1 MNRNKKV
8 KCTGTA
14 YLDVYKKEIDFK
26 VSHCHEPVHNDINFT
41 GTSEIIDHNNQNIG
55 DNFQTFNSNSATD
68 SNLVINQNVSDNLEI
83 DAVMNQ
89 DQMLSINSTGT
100 SSTLPIT
107 NDNELVDQETPV
119 IPVPL
124 PRKRQVALSAKQFVD
139 DNTCLI
145 CDIESESPDEAT
157 KHVKEVHSETIS
169 SYKHQ
174 FGGESC
180 TTPMNVIECHGCF
193 KLLCL

>member
-1 MNRNKKV
+1 MNRNKEV

-89 DQMLSINSTGT
+89 DQMLINSTGT
-100 SSTLPIT
+100 S
-107 NDNELVDQETPV
+107 
-119 IPVPL
+119 
-124 PRKRQVALSAKQFVD
+124 
-139 DNTCLI
+139 
-145 CDIESESPDEAT
+145 
-157 KHVKEVHSETIS
+157 
-169 SYKHQ
+169 
-174 FGGESC
+174 
-180 TTPMNVIECHGCF
+180 
-193 KLLCL
+193 

>member
-1 MNRNKKV
+1 MNRNKEV

-83 DAVMNQ
+83 DAVMDQ

-100 SSTLPIT
+100 SVFST
-107 NDNELVDQETPV
+107 TPV
-119 IPVPL
+119 ILVSSMKHAKAPNPEIVSDVYA
-124 PRKRQVALSAKQFVD
+124 QFTHAL
-139 DNTCLI
+139 L
-145 CDIESESPDEAT
+145 
-157 KHVKEVHSETIS
+157 
-169 SYKHQ
+169 
-174 FGGESC
+174 
-180 TTPMNVIECHGCF
+180 
-193 KLLCL
+193 